1 MTPSVTLSVS
11 AETPSFL
18 AARPMSRARTSAPAM
33 RSAVPLCSID
43 WLPAVC
49 PSLGV
54 RPVSPEIIVTR
65 PSGTSSSSAA
75 IWASAVTMPCPSSTL
90 PVNTVALP
98 SASMRIQ
105 ASSMRF
111 VCRLPG
117 SVGCWANA
125 TFGSSEKTTTRAPS
139 PAVKSRRETI
149 GAFMSAPP
157 RGLGGAQH
165 RTHDPVMGAAAAQVE
180 RQPFAHLRF
189 GGMRRAVEDG
199 FGAHDHAVDAVAALR
214 RLLGDEGLLQRMRPV
229 HAAEAFDR
237 HDLGLADIP
246 DRYDAGAYRLPGDQ
260 DPAGP
265 ARRQPAAEYR
275 AVERKIIAQHV
286 EQRRVRLG
294 RNVAHRAVH
303 LQADGHGRESPIGFR
318 VILCRC

>member
-90 PVNTVALP
+90 PVNTVTLP
-98 SASMRIQ
+98 SALMGNQ
-105 ASSMRF
+105 ASSLRWG
-111 VCRLPG
+111 CRLPG
-117 SVGCWANA
+117 
-125 TFGSSEKTTTRAPS
+125 GS
-139 PAVKSRRETI
+139 
-149 GAFMSAPP
+149 
-157 RGLGGAQH
+157 GGAEPAERGHLVSLDRADRRHAGASSRAVDQH
-165 RTHDPVMGAAAAQVE
+165 RAG
-180 RQPFAHLRF
+180 
-189 GGMRRAVEDG
+189 
-199 FGAHDHAVDAVAALR
+199 AALR
-214 RLLGDEGLLQRMRPV
+214 
-229 HAAEAFDR
+229 HAAAVF
-237 HDLGLADIP
+237 
-246 DRYDAGAYRLPGDQ
+246 GAIEL
-260 DPAGP
+260 
-265 ARRQPAAEYR
+265 EI
-275 AVERKIIAQHV
+275 VAQHV

-294 RNVAHRAVH
+294 IDRARRPVD
-303 LQADGHGRESPIGFR
+303 LQADGHCGSPRRWQRRGKAWARGWRAELTVCFGSRADLGPKAGFGQERTLIGSEMYGAEGAPTKSE
-318 VILCRC
+318 